1 VRGDGLSCKL
11 SGLFLLECTGG
22 FCSDIGGGCLSTGI
36 DAVVGKVV
44 GLECKDLLLNIRLRC
59 CIGLAGVSRIPEN
72 GHDGEVDGE
81 GVD

>member
-1 VRGDGLSCKL
+1 MRGDGLSCKL

-22 FCSDIGGGCLSTGI
+22 GISGGCLSTGI

-44 GLECKDLLLNIRLRC
+44 GLECKDLLLNIRFRC
-59 CIGLAGVSRIPEN
+59 CLGLAGVPKLPEN
-72 GHDGEVDGE
+72 GHDGEADGE